1 MPVLH
6 RANGPD
12 LYYEVDDFTD
22 PWKNAPHILLQHG
35 YGRSSKFWYRWV
47 PYLTRFYKVV
57 RPDLRGLG
65 RSSKDFDL
73 TTGFNPAAY
82 VADLNAILDAIGAE
96 SVHYCGES
104 LGGILGMIF
113 AGECPHRVRTLSLV
127 SAPVFLNQDFQN
139 RSKFG
144 YSSWE
149 EALRK
154 MGAKGYALA
163 KNQGDRFS
171 ADTDPGLMQWFADE
185 QGASDVEVLIAMQN
199 LASRID
205 ATEHLPR
212 IEAPV
217 LALFPSQGPI
227 TTPEQEELLRKHAR
241 NLRIVHL
248 PSRHHNL
255 HLTQPVACVQ
265 HVLHFAAQY
274 DGVGCHE

>member
-104 LGGILGMIF
+104 LGCILGMIF

-227 TTPEQEELLRKHAR
+227 TTPEQEELLRKHVR